1 MDGARD
7 PQMPRIKDEVCDGV
21 VPSEWESFGSIFSFC
36 RPYETDSCPPQIPA
50 LSAAANITT
59 LKVKYYLYYKQRRH
73 YDHDGGGGIKRLG
86 LRFRGT
92 MLTVNQLSLIVDQ
105 TGLTVRRSGVIVD
118 QPNLIDDCRTGT
130 PTISPRDQAVLT
142 PRL

>member
-86 LRFRGT
+86 LRFRSYT
-92 MLTVNQLSLIVDQ
+92 ADTDSSRAHKSQPKVQTPKKMDRPKLDTSCLTDVDE
-105 TGLTVRRSGVIVD
+105 LAHF
-118 QPNLIDDCRTGT
+118 TGT
-130 PTISPRDQAVLT
+130 RPC
-142 PRL
+142 